1 MCLINSKPLRIL
13 KYFCNYILIIFSNS
27 CVFTQSSINTDN
39 IREISHFNRNELSQN
54 LLNNTYK
61 SKFNFSFNINT
72 IGNSGHSNID
82 NNAELYSHSKST
94 NLLSTRLEY
103 STPWLSLSLEPYTI
117 SYNGSFTN
125 ALAPGTYNENNNH
138 SFNNSTGKTKIGF
151 RQSSLVLHYNGVGI
165 GYGNMSHWW
174 GPGFHSALALS
185 SNAPSQETYAIGTFK
200 DIRWG
205 NFSFGSQI
213 IAMPY
218 KSKNGTQ
225 LYFSGLKAHISH
237 HSDHAIITLGFH
249 RTYLSGDFGNLST
262 STVSAH
268 SWSLLDAAKLVIEP
282 LFGQSKKDLSYT
294 QPGTPGFDAWDEILT
309 GYVKLSF
316 PQSGVEFYAD
326 VASDDNRGNLTDLK
340 AHWDHT
346 LGYQLGMTKNTK
358 VDQYNIFTGIEFL
371 TTRVSNTFNP
381 KFYRGSP
388 NTTNYYAKTPYDY
401 FTYQGRSMGAHSG
414 SSSDDLIFAFGI
426 SNERMNTFVSYNK
439 ERHGIKSMTHPEL
452 KTEYVLSYNRKISNY
467 HSAFITLEYEKIKN
481 FGFIQNNNSVSKLVW
496 LGYSFTIN

>member
-1 MCLINSKPLRIL
+1 VCLINSKPLRIL

-27 CVFTQSSINTDN
+27 YVFTQSSINTDN
-39 IREISHFNRNELSQN
+39 IKEISHFNRNELSQN

-125 ALAPGTYNENNNH
+125 APAPGTYNENNNH
-138 SFNNSTGKTKIGF
+138 SFNNSTGKTKIGL

-174 GPGFHSALALS
+174 GPGFHSALALTN
-185 SNAPSQETYAIGTFK
+185 NAPSQETYVLGTFK
-200 DIRWG
+200 DIKVG

-237 HSDHAIITLGFH
+237 HSDHAIITLGLH
-249 RTYLSGDFGNLST
+249 RTYLSGDFENLST

-282 LFGQSKKDLSYT
+282 LFGQRKKDLSYT
-294 QPGTPGFDAWDEILT
+294 QPGTPGFDAWDELLT
-309 GYVKLSF
+309 GFAKLSF
-316 PQSGVEFYAD
+316 PKLGLSIYGD
-326 VASDDNRGNLTDLK
+326 VASDDNRGNLTDLW

-358 VDQYNIFTGIEFL
+358 LDQYNIFTGIEFL

-381 KFYRGSP
+381 KFYRGGESP
-388 NTTNYYAKTPYDY
+388 NYYAKPIYDY
-401 FTYQGRSMGAHSG
+401 FTYQGRRMGAHSG
-414 SSSDDLIFAFGI
+414 SSSDDLIFMLGLD
-426 SNERMNTFVSYNK
+426 NETSTTLLSFNK
-439 ERHGIKSMTHPEL
+439 ERHGIKSMTHPEH
-452 KTEYVLSYNRKISNY
+452 KTEYVFTY
-467 HSAFITLEYEKIKN
+467 HRRLTSHQTAFITLEYEKIKN
-481 FGFIQNNNSVSKLVW
+481 FGFIQDNISVSKLVW